1 MQHNP
6 RKASAATPL
15 SKAQAQAPK
24 FVTNKFRI
32 SHARRVKHAPT
43 STRAMGRPPLA
54 IARNNN
60 YMAI

>member
-6 RKASAATPL
+6 PKASAVNL
-15 SKAQAQAPK
+15 VEKAQTQAPK

-43 STRAMGRPPLA
+43 STRALGRPPLA

-60 YMAI
+60 YMVV